1 MQSSRGIFNSKILVA
16 SGPWSRFPGHLGLAC
31 DRKFCRKER
40 SSARLP
46 SDSAMTEAVPTA
58 QGSLEATPLG
68 HLLVYS
74 LDRVLTGTL
83 VLEEP
88 TGKRHAIYFERGG
101 PAKAKIQDTV
111 LFLGRVLVE
120 QKAISEDI
128 YERTLAVSTE
138 TAKLHGQVLL
148 EAGAIDEQALRA
160 GLREQLARQ
169 VLWMFSLPPATLFG
183 YYDRLNFLERW
194 GGEGVRA
201 KPLALIW
208 RGVREYAHAGHM
220 AEVLERFGDQLILLH
235 VDAPIWRFRFDRR
248 EQSVIDVLR
257 AKPQPLQELLARG
270 LADHGYVRRL
280 VYAMIITRQLESGV
294 PGVEPIGVD
303 EAPSSSRLLVANP
316 WPEGPGAR
324 RSISSSASVA
334 GPSSDPADL
343 AARPVESPEL
353 AAFKAEVRERAVNG
367 SVDYYELLGL
377 VPDAI
382 PSVIQA
388 AFFQLAKKWHPDRLG
403 PDMAEV
409 RDLATKVFARMS
421 EAHQVLADASRRKEY
436 DDLRKAGAGRADEQE
451 QVQRVV
457 RAATAFQKAE
467 VLLKRNNFVAA
478 LEEAR
483 RALELDPSQ
492 ADYIALLAWV
502 ESTQLNANLDELL
515 ARVDK
520 AQRMEPN
527 NTRIRWYRG
536 SLLKRLGK
544 NGKAMGDFR
553 FIVENDPRH
562 LDAQREIRLYDMRKA
577 EQRRSGQ
584 RTLSD
589 RPSGSPSVRPSVPPA
604 ADKSGDSGRFGK
616 WFKR

>member
-1 MQSSRGIFNSKILVA
+1 
-16 SGPWSRFPGHLGLAC
+16 
-31 DRKFCRKER
+31 
-40 SSARLP
+40 
-46 SDSAMTEAVPTA
+46 MTEAVPTA

-68 HLLVYS
+68 HLLVYG
-74 LDRVLTGTL
+74 LDRLLTGTL

-88 TGKRHAIYFERGG
+88 SGQRHAIYFDGGG
-101 PAKAKIQDTV
+101 PAKAKVQDPV

-120 QKAISEDI
+120 HKTITEEV
-128 YERTLAVSTE
+128 YERTLSLATE
-138 TAKLHGQVLL
+138 SGRLHGQVLL
-148 EAGAIDEQALRA
+148 EQGALDEHALRE

-208 RGVREYAHAGHM
+208 RGVREYAHAGHL
-220 AEVLERFGDQLILLH
+220 AEVLERFGDQPILLH
-235 VDAPIWRFRFDRR
+235 VDAPIRRFRFDRR

-257 AKPQPLQELLARG
+257 AKPQPLNELLGRG
-270 LADHGYVRRL
+270 LADPSYVRRL
-280 VYAMIITRQLESGV
+280 VYAMIITRQLETGIQ
-294 PGVEPIGVD
+294 GVEPIGVD
-303 EAPSSSRLLVANP
+303 EAPSSSRLPVANALP
-316 WPEGPGAR
+316 LPSIPNPSLRSSTPGSPSRPAP
-324 RSISSSASVA
+324 ISSQPPVQSA
-334 GPSSDPADL
+334 PQP
-343 AARPVESPEL
+343 RVESPEL
-353 AAFKAEVRERAVNG
+353 VAFKAEIRERASHG
-367 SVDYYELLGL
+367 GADYYELLG
-377 VPDAI
+377 VAPDSI

-388 AFFQLAKKWHPDRLG
+388 AFFQLAKRWHPDRLG
-403 PDMAEV
+403 PDLADV

-421 EAHQVLADASRRKEY
+421 EAHQILADPTRRKEY
-436 DDLRKAGAGRADEQE
+436 DDLRKDGGGSAEEQE

-467 VLLKRNNFVAA
+467 VLMKRNNAVAA

-483 RALELDPSQ
+483 RALELDPTQ

-502 ESTQLNANLDELL
+502 ESTQLNANLEEIL
-515 ARVDK
+515 ARIEK

-536 SLLKRLGK
+536 SILKRLGK
-544 NGKAMGDFR
+544 NGKAVGDFR

-562 LDAQREIRLYDMRKA
+562 VDAQREIRLYEMRKA
-577 EQRRSGQ
+577 EQRRTGQ
-584 RTLSD
+584 KSPSD
-589 RPSGSPSVRPSVPPA
+589 RPSGQPAPRSSLPPA
-604 ADKSGDSGRFGK
+604 SVKPGEKPGDSGRFGK